1 MIMKLGYRTIT
12 LIIFFICISFQNFA
26 QTKFKVES
34 LSFEGLKKTKASFL
48 TRIAKVKAGQETDSV
63 VVITDIERIKR
74 LDGIAFASYTVKKNG
89 DAYDITYTVKE
100 NFSII
105 PGVRTGEANDGSFLY
120 RVSAFEFNG
129 LGRNIIFGGFF
140 KREVFNGFGVFL
152 EHPYLFSNK
161 LGLGINYV
169 DDTSQQPI
177 FFDPNDINN
186 SANYA
191 YTRRGPE
198 LTLFYELNFK
208 NRFEL
213 GSKVFKEEYTL
224 INDDPENE
232 GFGDVP
238 QPQLNKALFR
248 ASHEYVDVDI
258 QYQNQSGFRNF
269 IDVNYFVGGEG
280 ALQTEYIINSTT
292 QFYKLIGSK
301 GNFATQLKLQIS
313 NTVNST
319 AFVPITIDNQFNNR
333 GVGNTVDR
341 GISSATLNTEYRH
354 TLLEKGWFVL
364 QGNLFT
370 DISSLQRPDAQF
382 GDQFSS
388 DTFRVYSGVGVRFIH
403 KYIFNAVLRFDY
415 GVNIAGTGANGFV
428 FGIGQFF

>member
-1 MIMKLGYRTIT
+1 MNIGYKS
-12 LIIFFICISFQNFA
+12 LIIVFILFCSSFQSFS
-26 QTKFKVES
+26 QTKFKVER

-48 TRIAKVKAGQETDSV
+48 TRIAKVKAGEESDSLIIKTDV
-63 VVITDIERIKR
+63 ERIKR
-74 LDGIAFASYTVKKNG
+74 LDGIAHASYTVKKEG
-89 DAYDITYTVKE
+89 DSYVVTYKVKE

-105 PGVRTGEANDGSFLY
+105 PGVRTGQANDGSFLY

-152 EHPYLFSNK
+152 EHPYLFTNK
-161 LGLGINYV
+161 LGLGINYQ

-177 FFDPNDINN
+177 YLNPNDIEN
-186 SANYA
+186 SANYT
-191 YTRRGPE
+191 YTRKGPE

-213 GSKVFKEEYTL
+213 GSKVFKEEYIL
-224 INDDPENE
+224 IDDDPENA
-232 GFGDVP
+232 GLVNVP
-238 QPQLNKALFR
+238 EPQLNKTLFR
-248 ASHEYVDVDI
+248 ASHEYVDIDI

-269 IDVNYFVGGEG
+269 IDVNYFVGGQG
-280 ALQTEYIINSTT
+280 ALQTEYIINNTT
-292 QFYKLIGSK
+292 QYYKLIGSK
-301 GNFATQLKLQIS
+301 GNFATQLKLELS
-313 NTVNST
+313 NTVSNT
-319 AFVPITIDNQFNNR
+319 AFVPIVIDNQFNNR

-341 GISSATLNTEYRH
+341 GVSSTTLNTEYRH
-354 TLLEKGWFVL
+354 TLYEKGWFVL

-370 DISSLQRPDAQF
+370 DISSLQRPNAKF

-388 DTFRVYSGVGVRFIH
+388 DAFRVYSGVGVRFIH

-415 GVNIAGTGANGFV
+415 GINVAGSGANGFV